1 MNPENI
7 MLRNKAATKG
17 SVLYNCTS
25 VRSLENSIQ
34 IQRQKAEWWL
44 SGAWRA
50 ESCRLLGKEFPFCK
64 MKRVLDIGC
73 AILRMHLKLRN
84 CTLNNG

>member
-44 SGAWRA
+44 SGAAGGGMR
-50 ESCRLLGKEFPFCK
+50 SYYLINMVLGVPWWPS
-64 MKRVLDIGC
+64 G
-73 AILRMHLKLRN
+73 
-84 CTLNNG
+84 

>member
-44 SGAWRA
+44 SGAGGRG
-50 ESCRLLGKEFPFCK
+50 E
-64 MKRVLDIGC
+64 
-73 AILRMHLKLRN
+73 LKAVEWVQSLSFAS
-84 CTLNNG
+84 